1 MMLRLAVLAAVHPLI
16 AAAPLCTVAR
26 SNGDDPDG
34 STGQQAVSATYSA
47 TSESFNGKPVWKGQH
62 MKLCWA
68 PDQGV
73 QGDGTYG
80 RCVVADG
87 RCLPG
92 RCWRVGSRVGFVD
105 ETTSDTL
112 ATSHK
117 NQVNS
122 NQLKTHIL

>member
-1 MMLRLAVLAAVHPLI
+1 M
-16 AAAPLCTVAR
+16 AR

-34 STGQQAVSATYSA
+34 STGQQAVSDTYSA

-80 RCVVADG
+80 RCAGVWWQMADACQG
-87 RCLPG
+87 G
-92 RCWRVGSRVGFVD
+92 VGCDIGV
-105 ETTSDTL
+105 L
-112 ATSHK
+112 AAGWALLMRPLVTRSQHPTRIK
-117 NQVNS
+117 
-122 NQLKTHIL
+122 